1 MKRRFFWMINA
12 FALMASRTV
21 FADETTAAAERA
33 AEETTRVSAFNGN
46 WILWALVIGFLIA
59 LMVTAMWK
67 AQLRSVHSKWEA
79 SDYVRKDSLNLVSRN
94 ERFLFRDIQKVP
106 IPKEQNNQGGHGGIT
121 FGGGMGG
128 SGGHGGITFGGG
140 TGGHGNSGIHVGT
153 GFTLGGGHGGHGG
166 SGGGLNYGG
175 HLEPGAK
182 PGSGANGRPG
192 GLFGRG
198 GAPGQQGR
206 GPHRPE

>member
-106 IPKEQNNQGGHGGIT
+106 IPKEQNNQGGHGG
-121 FGGGMGG
+121 
-128 SGGHGGITFGGG
+128 SSGITFGG
-140 TGGHGNSGIHVGT
+140 HGSSGMHVGT